1 MSFFK
6 NAFISSVLISAL
18 AIPNTATA
26 GPKRDLKDASK
37 LAAEQIRSLGEPM
50 DRCSFDAALTPDN
63 IVAEKFN
70 SSRFKLGDKITTLNG
85 TDFSGKDRDALIS
98 YLRTQG
104 PDQTINVTLIRNGM
118 PTNVSEICTNSRPQ
132 MEAMLMAL
140 DFAGKRKFD
149 DCYDTLSN
157 QSNLNPAGLS
167 LKLQCATVQ
176 KKPDRYDLNQLS
188 YEVLESQIKH
198 ARYNEPVRARVM
210 QALISSS
217 ASLRASVG
225 EGKTDELIADAKN
238 WPGGESMWEDMQPN
252 FQEFRSKAENQ
263 IKKRLIDPASAS
275 IEWPYEFTYGSWK
288 PFLSSRIEGYLS
300 CGLVNAKN
308 RMGGFTGRTYFV
320 AIVGTDG
327 AVKHTGIGTSDD
339 IDIVSAQC
347 EGVLPQ
353 LIPREAGQDTA
364 NNGGSAKSL
373 TEELSALVKLHSAGA
388 LTDEEFQ
395 AAKAKLLAK

>member
-1 MSFFK
+1 MSLFK

-26 GPKRDLKDASK
+26 GPKSDLKDASK
-37 LAAEQIRSLGEPM
+37 LAAEKIRSLGEPM

-70 SSRFKLGDKITTLNG
+70 SSRFKIGDKITSLNG
-85 TDFSGKDRDALIS
+85 TDFSVKDRDALIS

-104 PDQTINVTLIRNGM
+104 PNQTINVTLIRNGM
-118 PTNVSEICTNSRPQ
+118 PTDVSEICTNSRPQ
-132 MEAMLMAL
+132 MQAMLMAL
-140 DFAGKRKFD
+140 DSAGKRKFD

-157 QSNLNPAGLS
+157 QSNLNLAGLG

-188 YEVLESQIKH
+188 YDVLEGQIKH
-198 ARYNEPVRARVM
+198 ARYNEPMRVAVM
-210 QALISSS
+210 QALTASS
-217 ASLRASVG
+217 ASLQAGVG
-225 EGKTDELIADAKN
+225 KEKTEKLIEEAKS
-238 WPGGESMWEDMQPN
+238 WPGGEKMWEDMQPN
-252 FQEFRSKAENQ
+252 FGEFRSKAENQ
-263 IKKRLIDPASAS
+263 IKKKLIDPASAS

-320 AIVGTDG
+320 AIVGSDG
-327 AVKHTGIGTSDD
+327 VVKHTGIGTNDD
-339 IDIVSAQC
+339 IDIVSTQC
-347 EGVLPQ
+347 EGVIPQ
-353 LIPREAGQDTA
+353 LTPRVADQDTV
-364 NNGGSAKSL
+364 NDGGSAKSL

>member
-6 NAFISSVLISAL
+6 NLLISSIFLSAV
-18 AIPNTATA
+18 AIPTAAIA
-26 GPKRDLKDASK
+26 GPKNDLKDASK

-70 SSRFKLGDKITTLNG
+70 SSRFELGDKITTLNG
-85 TDFSGKDRDALIS
+85 TDFSGKDRDALVS

-104 PDQTINVTLIRNGM
+104 PDQTIDISVIRNGV
-118 PTNVSEICTNSRPQ
+118 PVNVAEICINSRPK
-132 MEAMLMAL
+132 MEKMLTAL

-157 QSNLNPAGLS
+157 QSNLNPAGLG

-176 KKPDRYDLNQLS
+176 KKPERYDLNQLS
-188 YEVLESQIKH
+188 YDVLEGQIKH
-198 ARYNEPVRARVM
+198 ARYNEPVRAAVM
-210 QALISSS
+210 QALIASS
-217 ASLRASVG
+217 ASLQAGVG
-225 EGKTDELIADAKN
+225 KEKTDKLIADAKN
-238 WPGGESMWEDMQPN
+238 WPGGENMWQDMQPN
-252 FQEFRSKAENQ
+252 FGDFRLKAENQ
-263 IKKRLIDPASAS
+263 IKKKLIDPASAS
-275 IEWPYEFTYGSWK
+275 IEWPYEFTYGTWK
-288 PFLSSRIEGYLS
+288 PFLGSRMEGYWS
-300 CGLVNAKN
+300 CGVVNAKN

-320 AIVGTDG
+320 AVVGSDG
-327 AVKHTGIGTSDD
+327 AVKHTGIGTNDD

-347 EGVLPQ
+347 EGAIPQ
-353 LIPREAGQDTA
+353 MTPRVADQKTVGDGET
-364 NNGGSAKSL
+364 AKSL
-373 TEELSALVKLHSAGA
+373 TEELSALVQLHSTGA